1 MRMYPP
7 PHVTCR
13 YPPPHVSSSEACL
26 NAHVAQRRKPVCVC
40 VCVCVKIHTKIHT
53 HLCVYMAQRRR
64 PLWMRRMVSVVPR
77 FISQLSVGARPPLN
91 CCSVCVYIRVRES
104 VYRDTR
110 VSVHTHTRVRI
121 VCVKRHMCVQ
131 RHTCVYTRA
140 RAQQCTC
147 VHVCMGVGCERGG
160 RRVRMSLFVFI
171 S

>member
-1 MRMYPP
+1 
-7 PHVTCR
+7 
-13 YPPPHVSSSEACL
+13 
-26 NAHVAQRRKPVCVC
+26 VCVC
-40 VCVCVKIHTKIHT
+40 VCVCEDTHKDTHTSLCIYGAAAKASVDAQDGFRCTPLHLAAERGRQASVELLLGVRVHT
-53 HLCVYMAQRRR
+53 CERECVSRHT
-64 PLWMRRMVSVVPR
+64 
-77 FISQLSVGARPPLN
+77 
-91 CCSVCVYIRVRES
+91 CEC
-104 VYRDTR
+104 T
-110 VSVHTHTRVRI
+110 HTHTRVRI